1 MLALTARAA
10 DALRTA
16 DAAARRFNPD
26 ARVRLRAADGVVSA
40 DLVTAPEDG
49 ESLVL
54 VDGVELIVPD
64 GMSGTVDAGE
74 HNAFTFV

>member
-26 ARVRLRAADGVVSA
+26 ARLRLRAADGGVSA
-40 DLVTAPEDG
+40 DLVTAPEAG
-49 ESLVL
+49 ASH
-54 VDGVELIVPD
+54 VDVAGIELIVPA
-64 GMSGTVDAGE
+64 GMSGTVDAGA
-74 HNAFTFV
+74 HTASSFV

>member
-26 ARVRLRAADGVVSA
+26 ARLRLRAADGGVSA

-49 ESLVL
+49 ESLV
-54 VDGVELIVPD
+54 VIEGIELIVPD
-64 GMSGTVDAGE
+64 GISGTVDAGD